1 MQKYLDSMFLR
12 IKYFTNERK
21 LNLFEIKLVLS
32 SVRALVTME
41 GATGLTS
48 CIQIIVSYI
57 KESQMA

>member
-1 MQKYLDSMFLR
+1 MFLR
-12 IKYFTNERK
+12 IKYFTNERR